1 MIFSLGKWLGG
12 LAFLISL
19 LGYSGVGSAEV
30 VEGRAQTA
38 LHMLDYIGVDYPEF
52 VQGGQILNA
61 EEYREQLEFAREVLG
76 IVEQL
81 PVAPQKSG
89 IQEQA
94 HQLLTLI
101 EEKAPGDRVAI
112 VADQLRWDIIR
123 AYQIEIA
130 PQQAPDL
137 SVAEALYQAQCA
149 TCHGAE
155 GYGDGPAA
163 EGLEPE
169 PTNFHEQARQ
179 EQRSIYS
186 LFSTITLGVPGTAM
200 PSFQRPLSE
209 HERWALAFYVSTFI
223 TTAEEQQTGAALWQQ
238 GIGKEE
244 FPDLQALAS
253 QTPQEVGAR
262 YGEEVRQVLAYLRSA
277 PALLDSE
284 KAPLDLSLEGLEKSL
299 NAYREGHHERAQ
311 QLAVEAYLEGFE
323 LVETSLN
330 TVAPDLRSH
339 IEQEMMA
346 YRVLIRKGAP
356 VEALESQQGKLQGLL
371 NQAREQLEEAE
382 LSTTA
387 IALSSLTIILREGLE
402 AVLIVGAILSFLIRS
417 GRRDALIYV
426 HVGWILAL
434 ALGVATW
441 FAATYLIFISGASR
455 ELTEGIAALISAVI
469 LLYVGFWLHSKAYA
483 KGWRAFLAKQVRGA
497 LNKRTLGALA
507 LLSFLAVYREVFET
521 VLFYQALWT
530 QAGSEGRGAVLGG
543 FGAGVGVLLLVSGLV
558 FYYSVRLPIKLFFG
572 ATSVILALLA
582 VILAGKGVG
591 ALQEAGMIPV
601 DAVAFPSMPALGIY
615 PNWQVLL
622 LQGGVLAVIIAGFAY
637 THFASRRALSLDNA
651 EERMQE
657 GS

>member
-1 MIFSLGKWLGG
+1 MGAMIFSLGKWLGG
-12 LAFLISL
+12 LVFLISL
-19 LGYSGVGSAEV
+19 LGYSGVGSAEMA
-30 VEGRAQTA
+30 EGRAQTA

-52 VQGGQILNA
+52 VQGGQALNE
-61 EEYREQLEFAREVLG
+61 EEYQEQLEFAREVLR
-76 IVEQL
+76 IAERL
-81 PVAPQKSG
+81 PVTTQRSG
-89 IQEQA
+89 IEEQA
-94 HQLLTLI
+94 HQLLALI
-101 EEKAPGDRVAI
+101 EEKGPGDRVSM
-112 VADQLRWDIIR
+112 VANQLRWDIIR
-123 AYQIEIA
+123 AYHIEIA

-137 SVAEALYQAQCA
+137 SSAEALYQAQCA
-149 TCHGAE
+149 ACHGAE

-186 LFSTITLGVPGTAM
+186 LFSTITLGVPDTAM
-200 PSFQRPLSE
+200 PSFQQPLSE

-223 TTAEEQQTGAALWQQ
+223 TTAEEQQTGATLWQQ
-238 GIGKEE
+238 GIGKKA
-244 FPDLQALAS
+244 FPDLQALTS

-262 YGEEVRQVLAYLRSA
+262 YGEEARQVLAYLRST

-284 KAPLDLSLEGLEKSL
+284 KSPLDLSLDGLEKSL
-299 NAYREGHHERAQ
+299 GAYREGRHERAR

-323 LVETSLN
+323 LVEASLN
-330 TVAPDLRSH
+330 TVAPNLRAH

-346 YRVLIRKGAP
+346 YRALIRKGAP
-356 VEALESQQGKLQGLL
+356 VEALESQQEKLQNLL
-371 NQAREQLEEAE
+371 NQARKQLEEAE

-402 AVLIVGAILSFLIRS
+402 AVLIVGAIISFLIRS

-426 HVGWILAL
+426 HLGWIYAL
-434 ALGVATW
+434 ALGGATW
-441 FAATYLIFISGASR
+441 FAATYLISISGASR

-530 QAGSEGRGAVLGG
+530 QAGPEGRGAVLGG

-572 ATSVILALLA
+572 FTSVILALLA

-601 DAVAFPSMPALGIY
+601 DAVAFPGMPALGIY

-622 LQGGVLAVIIAGFAY
+622 LQGGVLVVIMAGFAY
-637 THFASRRALSLDNA
+637 THFASRRTLSPDNA
-651 EERMQE
+651 
-657 GS
+657 